1 MKLYK
6 KGWESEK
13 SFPALIVGLVILS
26 FGLIPLLN
34 NMGAISFELP
44 FTLTGKILGVLLAL
58 SGLFLIFSGF
68 REIIDPSFGPLLGW
82 VSIIIGLA
90 VAGAGLTSLG
100 LISLAFLTFLIAVPA
115 NILFVIIGILLVI
128 ISFAY

>member
-6 KGWESEK
+6 KAWESGK
-13 SFPALIVGLVILS
+13 SFPTLVVGLIVLS

-44 FTLTGKILGVLLAL
+44 FEPAGKVLAVLLAL
-58 SGLFLIFSGF
+58 SGAFLLFSGVK
-68 REIIDPSFGPLLGW
+68 EIMDPSFGPLFGW
-82 VSIIIGLA
+82 IAIILGLA

-100 LISLAFLTFLIAVPA
+100 LISLAFLTFIISIPS
-115 NILFVIIGILLVI
+115 NILFTIMGFLLII
-128 ISFAY
+128 ISFIF